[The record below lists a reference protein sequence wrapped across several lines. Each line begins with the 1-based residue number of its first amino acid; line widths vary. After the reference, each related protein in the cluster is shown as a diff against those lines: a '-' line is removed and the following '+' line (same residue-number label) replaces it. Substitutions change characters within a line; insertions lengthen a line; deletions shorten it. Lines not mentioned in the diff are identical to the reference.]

1 MENKDKVLGF
11 RDAAFTVINRANML
25 VDCDED
31 GNYNNDSLIYNL
43 GYTAGVLDLV
53 KELEGEFVRKSK
65 EFEEHLDQIKGLQDV
80 IRQIRGNEED
90 GGDSDIEDYLGGN
103 D

>member
-1 MENKDKVLGF
+1 MENNEKIMSF
-11 RDAAFTVINRANML
+11 RDAAITVIERKKIY
-25 VDCDED
+25 ED
-31 GNYNNDSLIYNL
+31 DQVSHELLIYNA
-43 GYTAGVLDLV
+43 GYNAGVLDLMNQIEGDFV
-53 KELEGEFVRKSK
+53 KESK

-80 IRQIRGNEED
+80 IRQIRGEED